1 MWRKLLRG
9 AGCLSYLGLLMVIFG
24 LVSYV
29 AFSLFVRGGVTPT
42 PELLGLDEKEA
53 EAMLAD
59 QGLRLAW
66 SEEGDRYDDRV
77 PAGHIL
83 MQRPRAGTLVK
94 RGRTVTVVL
103 SRGPQLIEVP
113 EVIGEALQ
121 AAQVT
126 LVAAGLRLGRTV
138 SVYGERP
145 NGTVA
150 AQRPAGGA
158 RAERDAAVD
167 LFLSLEDSR
176 QTFLMPDLVNH
187 SYDEVRRFFTRRGF
201 RLGRVSYETYDGIAP
216 GTVLRQ
222 FPIAGHPLRRGD
234 VIALG
239 VVRPENPE
247 AGAPGSGFPP
257 SGVPGS
263 GSSPATPSNGEPAP

>member
-1 MWRKLLRG
+1 MLPPMWRKLLHG
-9 AGCLSYLGLLMVIFG
+9 AGCLGYLGLLVVIFG

-29 AFSLFVRGGVTPT
+29 AFSLFVRRGVTRT
-42 PELLGLDEKEA
+42 PELLGLEEKEA

-59 QGLRLAW
+59 QGLVLAW

-83 MQRPRAGTLVK
+83 IQKPRAGTLVK
-94 RGRTVTVVL
+94 RGRTVNVVL
-103 SRGPQLIEVP
+103 SRGPRLIEVP

-126 LVAAGLRLGRTV
+126 LAAAGLRLGRTV
-138 SVYGERP
+138 DVFGEHP
-145 NGTVA
+145 SGTVV
-150 AQRPAGGA
+150 AQQPASGS
-158 RAERDAAVD
+158 RVERDAAVD

-176 QTFLMPDLVNH
+176 ETFLMPDLVNH
-187 SYDEVRRFFTRRGF
+187 SYDEVRRFFTRHGF
-201 RLGRVSYETYDGIAP
+201 RLGRVSYESYDGIAP

-234 VIALG
+234 YIALG
-239 VVRPENPE
+239 VVRPP
-247 AGAPGSGFPP
+247 AGASDGGP
-257 SGVPGS
+257 SRRG
-263 GSSPATPSNGEPAP
+263 PAP

>member
-1 MWRKLLRG
+1 MWRKFLRG
-9 AGCLSYLGLLMVIFG
+9 VGCLSYLGLLSAIFG

-29 AFSLFVRGGVTPT
+29 AFSLFVRGGVTTT
-42 PELLGLDEKEA
+42 PEIQGLEEKEA
-53 EAMLAD
+53 EAMLVD

-66 SEEGDRYDDRV
+66 SEEGDRYHDQV

-94 RGRTVTVVL
+94 RGRTVTVVV
-103 SRGPQLIEVP
+103 SRGPRLIEVP

-138 SVYGERP
+138 NVFSERP
-145 NGTVA
+145 NGMVVA
-150 AQRPAGGA
+150 QQPAAGS
-158 RAERDAAVD
+158 RAEGDATVD
-167 LFLSLEDSR
+167 LFLSLEDTR
-176 QTFLMPDLVNH
+176 QAFLMPDLVYRSH
-187 SYDEVRRFFTRRGF
+187 DEVRRFFQRRGF
-201 RLGRVSYETYDGIAP
+201 RLGRVSYVTYDGIAP

-222 FPIAGHPLRRGD
+222 FPLAGHPLRRGD

-239 VVRPENPE
+239 VVRSNHPE
-247 AGAPGSGFPP
+247 GSPGSGPP
-257 SGVPGS
+257 ESGP
-263 GSSPATPSNGEPAP
+263 PQGEPAS